1 MLGKNWGILAAAGH
15 FTYAGADERQPAARS
30 ITVLRRAPVARLV
43 LNSSATQRRF
53 GLPSYLR
60 PTSLPEALAAL
71 AQGSL
76 TVLAGGTDYYP
87 SRVGKP
93 LADDILDI
101 SGIDSLRGIGDD
113 GAHWRIGAG
122 TTWSE
127 LIAAELPPL
136 FDGLKLAAREI
147 GGVQIQNAGT
157 IAGNLCNASPAADG
171 VPPLLTLDARV
182 EITDVAGSAS
192 LALAEF
198 ILGNRRTRL
207 RADQLVSAI
216 LIPKPAHPA
225 RSHFAKLGAR
235 KYLVVSIVMAAAT
248 LEFESGRVSA
258 ARVAL
263 GAASEVA
270 QRLPLLEAALIGQ
283 HCTGNLG
290 ACARAEHLARLSP
303 IADVRASREYRLDAG
318 LTLLQRVLNELG
330 AQT

>member
-1 MLGKNWGILAAAGH
+1 M
-15 FTYAGADERQPAARS
+15 
-30 ITVLRRAPVARLV
+30 
-43 LNSSATQRRF
+43 
-53 GLPSYLR
+53 PSYLR
-60 PTSLPEALAAL
+60 PTSLPEAVAAL

-93 LADDILDI
+93 LTDDILDI
-101 SGIDSLRGIGDD
+101 SAIAGLRGIRDD
-113 GAHWRIGAG
+113 GAHWRIGA
-122 TTWSE
+122 TTSWSE

-171 VPPLLTLDARV
+171 VPALLALDARV
-182 EITDVAGSAS
+182 EIADIAGSAS
-192 LALAEF
+192 LALDEF
-198 ILGNRRTRL
+198 ILGNRRTVL
-207 RADQLVSAI
+207 RPDQLLSAI

-248 LEFESGRVSA
+248 LELESGRVCA

-263 GAASEVA
+263 GAASEMA
-270 QRLPLLEAALIGQ
+270 QRLPLLEAALIGRRCAAQ
-283 HCTGNLG
+283 LG
-290 ACARAEHLARLSP
+290 EHAKAEHLAALTP
-303 IADVRASREYRLDAG
+303 IDDVRASREYRLDAG
-318 LTLLQRVLNELG
+318 LVLVRRVLNELG
-330 AQT
+330 ARA